1 MFPPGKFARFIAAT
15 FKKSLSIFRIT
26 TSFYHINERICF
38 HCRIEYHFHYLDF
51 RKVESKRSTHIAFTF
66 AVSGGSG
73 EKTYS
78 FRPHLDQPDVTK
90 EAHMID
96 DILISLAAAVR
107 RIYPGEC
114 VTSSTLVTPR
124 DFMRTNLNVLNITQK
139 LIIV

>member
-1 MFPPGKFARFIAAT
+1 M
-15 FKKSLSIFRIT
+15 
-26 TSFYHINERICF
+26 
-38 HCRIEYHFHYLDF
+38 
-51 RKVESKRSTHIAFTF
+51 
-66 AVSGGSG
+66 SGGSG

-114 VTSSTLVTPR
+114 VTSCALATLR
-124 DFMRTNLNVLNITQK
+124 DLICLRISQAVLNITQR
-139 LIIV
+139 LIF

>member
-1 MFPPGKFARFIAAT
+1 M
-15 FKKSLSIFRIT
+15 
-26 TSFYHINERICF
+26 NECF

-114 VTSSTLVTPR
+114 VTSCTLVTLP
-124 DFMRTNLNVLNITQK
+124 DFITN
-139 LIIV
+139 

>member
-1 MFPPGKFARFIAAT
+1 MKSPRKF
-15 FKKSLSIFRIT
+15 LSNPIRSSWLLIWK
-26 TSFYHINERICF
+26 IVCF

-114 VTSSTLVTPR
+114 VTFCTV
-124 DFMRTNLNVLNITQK
+124 
-139 LIIV
+139 

>member
-1 MFPPGKFARFIAAT
+1 M
-15 FKKSLSIFRIT
+15 
-26 TSFYHINERICF
+26 
-38 HCRIEYHFHYLDF
+38 
-51 RKVESKRSTHIAFTF
+51 
-66 AVSGGSG
+66 SGGSG

-114 VTSSTLVTPR
+114 VTSCALATLR
-124 DFMRTNLNVLNITQK
+124 DKSQDVLNITQK
-139 LIIV
+139 LIFF

>member
-15 FKKSLSIFRIT
+15 FKNSLSIFLT
-26 TSFYHINERICF
+26 LMNECF

-124 DFMRTNLNVLNITQK
+124 DFI
-139 LIIV
+139 

>member
-1 MFPPGKFARFIAAT
+1 M
-15 FKKSLSIFRIT
+15 
-26 TSFYHINERICF
+26 
-38 HCRIEYHFHYLDF
+38 
-51 RKVESKRSTHIAFTF
+51 
-66 AVSGGSG
+66 SGGSG

-124 DFMRTNLNVLNITQK
+124 DLTNLYVLNITQK
-139 LIIV
+139 LNIV